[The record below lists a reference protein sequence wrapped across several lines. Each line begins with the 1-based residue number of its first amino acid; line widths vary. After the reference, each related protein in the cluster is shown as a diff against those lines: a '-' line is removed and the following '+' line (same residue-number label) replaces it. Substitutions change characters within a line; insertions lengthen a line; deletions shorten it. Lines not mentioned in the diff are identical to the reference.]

1 MVDTGSKLQDD
12 MVNSPMRHLVG
23 NLMKAAADKI
33 PCYDTT
39 DIYMAHG
46 NDSG

>member
-1 MVDTGSKLQDD
+1 MVDTGSNFQDD
-12 MVNSPMRHLVG
+12 MANSPMRHLGG
-23 NLMKAAADKI
+23 NLMKGADKI
-33 PCYDTT
+33 PCCDTT